1 MTLVVLAVK
10 CIQSPRSNFER
21 LEDVPL
27 VSKET
32 DWNWFFVSTKKNIS
46 VCFGVKRKKQKKD
59 RSPARFWIV
68 WPECFQ
74 LYSYLEGISF
84 FFSQRLVLQFCK
96 QEVWLQKKVS
106 LCGKRALTSLFTPQT
121 RSLSNL
127 PSVCHQK
134 FKLSASLSV
143 HMISGTEKYI
153 KKCLLRGL
161 LIKRI
166 TKKKLDSNI
175 LEQNTLRFIETEKIH
190 VIF

>member
-1 MTLVVLAVK
+1 M
-10 CIQSPRSNFER
+10 
-21 LEDVPL
+21 
-27 VSKET
+27 
-32 DWNWFFVSTKKNIS
+32 
-46 VCFGVKRKKQKKD
+46 
-59 RSPARFWIV
+59 
-68 WPECFQ
+68 
-74 LYSYLEGISF
+74 
-84 FFSQRLVLQFCK
+84 LQFCK

-166 TKKKLDSNI
+166 TKKKTWFKHPWTEYFKVYRNWKNTCNI
-175 LEQNTLRFIETEKIH
+175 LVVHRTIHLYSQITLLNVKIWMNRVH
-190 VIF
+190 SLYKHRDKSYMAKRNRSAGNKTADLAKVIT